1 MRVIVRIW
9 IHKTNWSDWKKKPDW
24 TGKLLHSILISL
36 IVRCRTGIWESAVCP
51 IIFSAWCHIRLRQ
64 KSCTVR
70 GNTIPDDT
78 NGKNVR
84 EPDGRFD
91 GGSSGYS
98 VIRRTPGKKDSDW
111 TCCGDNFRESTADG
125 TDIKRVMFFFYVER
139 CIGLMNGF
147 VKKTMKTSAKEIGKG
162 KK

>member
-64 KSCTVR
+64 KNRGVR
-70 GNTIPDDT
+70 GNT
-78 NGKNVR
+78 NGKYVR
-84 EPDGRFD
+84 EPYGRFD
-91 GGSSGYS
+91 GGSSGNS
-98 VIRRTPGKKDSDW
+98 VIRRTSGKKDSDW
-111 TCCGDNFRESTADG
+111 IWGGEGFRGSTADG